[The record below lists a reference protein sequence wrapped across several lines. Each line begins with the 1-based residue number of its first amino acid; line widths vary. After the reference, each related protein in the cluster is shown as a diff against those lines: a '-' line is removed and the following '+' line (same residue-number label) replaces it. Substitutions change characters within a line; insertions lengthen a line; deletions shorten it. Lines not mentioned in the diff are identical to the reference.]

1 MKIRTKEKSYEE
13 AMALPRE
20 KHENPMRQSG
30 IIRKLL
36 KAISYFDLKA
46 VHATEHRMKTVPMT
60 VQPVPAHAAGRK

>member
-13 AMALPRE
+13 VMVLPRE

-30 IIRKLL
+30 IMRKLL

-46 VHATEHRMKTVPMT
+46 IHFSLLF
-60 VQPVPAHAAGRK
+60 